1 MGKVRIQSTRAK
13 GRKGMSNIATVSAV
27 TFGIQAFVTFF
38 VILDPPGATP
48 IFLALVSGHSPR
60 QRIKMAWQGAGVS
73 LLVIVIFALFG
84 KLILDYL
91 HISVNALQGAGGLL
105 MLLISLELLTGKDS
119 SGTTPENVNVA
130 LVPLGTPLLAGPGA
144 IVTTIIY
151 VQYAHTGTAKLA
163 LAFAIIGVHVV
174 IGLTL
179 MFSTKILGLIRD
191 SGVTLLARIAG
202 LLLAAIAVEMVVQS
216 IKGFFNL

>member
-1 MGKVRIQSTRAK
+1 
-13 GRKGMSNIATVSAV
+13 
-27 TFGIQAFVTFF
+27 
-38 VILDPPGATP
+38 
-48 IFLALVSGHSPR
+48 
-60 QRIKMAWQGAGVS
+60 
-73 LLVIVIFALFG
+73 VIVSFAIFG

-91 HISVNALQGAGGLL
+91 NISISALQGAGGLL
-105 MLLISLELLTGKDS
+105 LLLISLELLTGRDS
-119 SGTTPENVNVA
+119 STESNKKDVNVA

-151 VQYAHTGTAKLA
+151 VQHAHTTNMKLA
-163 LAFAIIGVHVV
+163 LAAAIIAVHLV

-179 MFSTKILGLIRD
+179 MFSTKILGIIKD